1 MSRALKGLCALLV
14 AAAALLVAPMSHAAG
29 TLRFCPRWGYTYYD
43 QGLGED
49 YLLHE
54 SGLTYAVK
62 PAAYTWTSVYRNGT
76 LVWQWYLN
84 SAGCTDDLPGSS
96 GTYDVV
102 VTPELLLP
110 TGGWIGVTPYDD
122 WVWRTFQATYNLST
136 IPTGN
141 RYTYNPNL
149 GIGDAVANVAAAVTQ
164 LALLSDNGTASGAYY
179 SIYAEQ
185 QCPGGSISCYSNG
198 GVYLGWN
205 SQFGNWDS
213 FFKSV
218 ILHETGHSIQDVSF
232 GMQKL
237 DYTSG
242 NSNAALC
249 NCDHVHDPL
258 DRQHCIQSR
267 EMGSSAQK
275 EGFGHFI
282 AAITQNRASDND
294 ATFPYY
300 KEVKWTDYVVY
311 SPPFAIPS
319 YGWGLWMEQFCP
331 GTNEGTEFD
340 WLNFYY
346 WVNRRTADA
355 YSLADFRNVYRQACG
370 GSNCTTAQDT
380 TWTSLKNAV
389 NTLYGTNSTKASFWR
404 NQGDLFG
411 VDH

>member
-1 MSRALKGLCALLV
+1 MSRALKVLFALAALV
-14 AAAALLVAPMSHAAG
+14 AGLAVAPDSHAAG

-54 SGLTYAVK
+54 SGKTYAVR
-62 PAAYTWTSVYRNGT
+62 PAAYAWATIYRNGT
-76 LVWQWYLN
+76 PIWDSYLN
-84 SAGCTDDLPGSS
+84 SSGCTDDLPGTS
-96 GTYDVV
+96 GTYYVL
-102 VTPELLLP
+102 VTPELGLP
-110 TGGWIGVTPYDD
+110 NGAWIGVSPYDD
-122 WVWRTFQATYNLST
+122 WVWRNFDATYSLGTVPNN
-136 IPTGN
+136 N

-149 GIGDAVANVAAAVTQ
+149 GIGDSVANVAAAVTQ
-164 LALLSDNGTASGAYY
+164 LALLSDNGTQPGIYY
-179 SIYAEQ
+179 SLYAEQ
-185 QCPGGSISCYSNG
+185 QCPGAISCYTSY

-205 SQFGNWDS
+205 SQFNTWDS
-213 FFKSV
+213 SFKSV
-218 ILHETGHSIQDVSF
+218 VLHELGHNIQDYLF

-242 NSNAALC
+242 NSTAPLC
-249 NCDHVHDPL
+249 NCDHVFDPS
-258 DRQHCIQSR
+258 DRLHCIQSR

-282 AAITQNRASDND
+282 ATITQNRASDND

-300 KEVKWTDYVVY
+300 KDVKWLDYQVY
-311 SPPFAIPS
+311 PPPFAIPA
-319 YGWGLWMEQFCP
+319 YGWGQWMEQFCN

-355 YSLADFRNVYRQACG
+355 FTLSDYRALYRNACG
-370 GSNCTTAQDT
+370 GSNCTTSQDT
-380 TWTSLKNAV
+380 TWTSLKTAANNV
-389 NTLYGTNSTKASFWR
+389 WGSGSTKAAFFR
-404 NQGDLFG
+404 AQGDAFG